1 MYSPDTAEHRAL
13 KPWYVVSHSGTEY
26 SFMCSIVRVDRRS
39 GQADV
44 RTLTTSP
51 AEVGSRIRS
60 SAGCPLRPPVRRMVA
75 VESAA
80 LGGCRTLRLG
90 GIVEGRAHAP
100 SDRGDQPEAGRPH
113 TTLGRA

>member
-39 GQADV
+39 GQAAF
-44 RTLTTSP
+44 RTLTNST
-51 AEVGSRIRS
+51 AEVGSPIRS
-60 SAGCPLRPPVRRMVA
+60 SAGCPLRLPVRRTIA
-75 VESAA
+75 GESAA
-80 LGGCRTLRLG
+80 LGGCRTLLLG

-100 SDRGDQPEAGRPH
+100 SDRGDQPEAGRPQNQ
-113 TTLGRA
+113 LRRA